1 MRCLIIHYASIINY
15 LKNKKKYSC
24 ELNKN
29 TKFIFLLKFLV
40 SIKSCIINYKLHSP
54 LDYNLLMFL
63 KHREGKIMK
72 NLKRIVSVLF
82 SAILLFSATTT
93 SSVAIEKLH
102 FVIGGGAGGGWDG
115 TARGTGEALT
125 KAGFLQSASFENMSG
140 GGGGKA
146 LAFMINNKP
155 ANTVLVQSTPL
166 VLRSITRHKGYV
178 SGSGTLSY
186 KDVVPIAGV
195 IGDYGAIAVAKDSPY
210 KNFKDVVDAY
220 KANPSSI
227 KMAGGSVRGSMD
239 HLIGALAFQAAG
251 ANPNDVAYIPYDA
264 GGKALAGLLSGETQ
278 IISTGLGELMGAR
291 DQVRIIGITAPDRVS
306 DAPDAPTLKEQGYD
320 VQFVNWR
327 GFFGPPGMSNKDK
340 KAIAKMLGDVQK
352 TPEWEEVRARNAW
365 VNIYN
370 PDKKFVKFLKTQTK
384 EMTALMKKL
393 GVI

>member
-1 MRCLIIHYASIINY
+1 
-15 LKNKKKYSC
+15 
-24 ELNKN
+24 
-29 TKFIFLLKFLV
+29 
-40 SIKSCIINYKLHSP
+40 
-54 LDYNLLMFL
+54 
-63 KHREGKIMK
+63 MK
-72 NLKRIVSVLF
+72 NIKKLVSVLF
-82 SAILLFSATTT
+82 SAILLFSATATN
-93 SSVAIEKLH
+93 SIAMDKIH

-125 KAGFLQSASFENMSG
+125 KSGMLKSASFENMSG

-146 LAFMINNKP
+146 LAYMINTQPK
-155 ANTVLVQSTPL
+155 NTVLVQSTPL
-166 VLRSITRHKGYV
+166 VLRSITRHEGYV
-178 SGSGTLSY
+178 TGSGVLSY
-186 KDVVPIAGV
+186 KDVTPIAGV
-195 IGDYGAIAVAKDSPY
+195 IGDYGAIAVAKNSPY

-220 KANPSSI
+220 KKNPSSI

-291 DQVRIIGITAPDRVS
+291 DQVRIIGITAPSRVA
-306 DAPDAPTLKEQGYD
+306 DAPDAPTLKEQGYG

-327 GFFGPPGMSNKDK
+327 GFFGPPNMSNKDK
-340 KAIAKMLGDVQK
+340 KALSKMLGKVMK
-352 TPEWEEVRARNAW
+352 TPEWEAVRKRNAW

-370 PDKKFVKFLKTQTK
+370 SDKDFVKFLEKQTV

>member
-1 MRCLIIHYASIINY
+1 MKL
-15 LKNKKKYSC
+15 
-24 ELNKN
+24 
-29 TKFIFLLKFLV
+29 
-40 SIKSCIINYKLHSP
+40 IKS
-54 LDYNLLMFL
+54 FF
-63 KHREGKIMK
+63 
-72 NLKRIVSVLF
+72 SVLF
-82 SAILLFSATTT
+82 SAALLLSTTT
-93 SSVAIEKLH
+93 VNSIAIEKLH

-125 KAGFLQSASFENMSG
+125 KAGMLKSASFENMSG

-146 LAFMINNKP
+146 LAYMINTKP
-155 ANTVLVQSTPL
+155 ANTILVQSTPL
-166 VLRSITRHKGYV
+166 VLRSITRHEGYV
-178 SGSGTLSY
+178 TGGGSGVLSY

-195 IGDYGAIAVAKDSPY
+195 IGDYGAIAVAKDSPFQ
-210 KNFKDVVDAY
+210 NFKDVVAAY
-220 KANPSSI
+220 KKDPSSV

-239 HLIGALAFQAAG
+239 HLIGALAFQEAG
-251 ANPNDVAYIPYDA
+251 ADPNKVIYVPYDA

-291 DQVRIIGITAPDRVS
+291 DQVRIVGITAPSRVS
-306 DAPDAPTLKEQGYD
+306 DAPDVPTLKEQGYD

-352 TPEWEEVRARNAW
+352 TPEWEAVRKRNAW

-370 PDKKFVKFLKTQTK
+370 PDKKFVKFLQTQTK

>member
-1 MRCLIIHYASIINY
+1 
-15 LKNKKKYSC
+15 
-24 ELNKN
+24 
-29 TKFIFLLKFLV
+29 
-40 SIKSCIINYKLHSP
+40 
-54 LDYNLLMFL
+54 
-63 KHREGKIMK
+63 MK
-72 NLKRIVSVLF
+72 NIKKLVSVLF
-82 SAILLFSATTT
+82 SVILLFSATATN
-93 SSVAIEKLH
+93 SIAMDKIH

-125 KAGFLQSASFENMSG
+125 KSGMLKSASFENMSG

-146 LAFMINNKP
+146 LAFMINTQPKD
-155 ANTVLVQSTPL
+155 TVLVQSTPL

-178 SGSGTLSY
+178 SGSGVLSY
-186 KDVVPIAGV
+186 KDVTPIAGV
-195 IGDYGAIAVAKDSPY
+195 IGDYGAIAVAKNSPY
-210 KNFKDVVDAY
+210 MNFKDVVDAY
-220 KANPSSI
+220 KKDPKSI

-291 DQVRIIGITAPDRVS
+291 DQVRIIGITAPSRVA

-327 GFFGPPGMSNKDK
+327 GFFGPPNMSNKDK
-340 KAIAKMLGDVQK
+340 QALSKMLGKVMK
-352 TPEWEEVRARNAW
+352 TPEWEAVRKRNAW

-370 PDKKFVKFLKTQTK
+370 SDKDFVKFLEKQTV

>member
-1 MRCLIIHYASIINY
+1 MFNPE
-15 LKNKKKYSC
+15 NKYNNERETMK
-24 ELNKN
+24 L
-29 TKFIFLLKFLV
+29 
-40 SIKSCIINYKLHSP
+40 IKS
-54 LDYNLLMFL
+54 FF
-63 KHREGKIMK
+63 
-72 NLKRIVSVLF
+72 SVLF
-82 SAILLFSATTT
+82 SAALLLSTTT
-93 SSVAIEKLH
+93 VNSIAIEKLH

-115 TARGTGEALT
+115 TARDTGEALT
-125 KAGFLQSASFENMSG
+125 KAGMLQSASFENMSG

-146 LAFMINNKP
+146 LAYMINTKP
-155 ANTVLVQSTPL
+155 ANTILVQSTPL
-166 VLRSITRHKGYV
+166 VLRSITRHEGYV
-178 SGSGTLSY
+178 TGGGSGVLSY

-195 IGDYGAIAVAKDSPY
+195 IGDYGAIAVAKDSPFQ
-210 KNFKDVVDAY
+210 NFKDVVAAY
-220 KANPSSI
+220 KKDPSSV

-239 HLIGALAFQAAG
+239 HLIGALAFQEAG
-251 ANPNDVAYIPYDA
+251 ADPNKVIYVPYDA

-291 DQVRIIGITAPDRVS
+291 DQVRIVGITAPSRVS
-306 DAPDAPTLKEQGYD
+306 DAPDVPTLKEQGYD

-352 TPEWEEVRARNAW
+352 TPEWEAVRKRNAW

-370 PDKKFVKFLKTQTK
+370 PDKKFVKFLQTQTK

>member
-1 MRCLIIHYASIINY
+1 
-15 LKNKKKYSC
+15 
-24 ELNKN
+24 
-29 TKFIFLLKFLV
+29 
-40 SIKSCIINYKLHSP
+40 
-54 LDYNLLMFL
+54 
-63 KHREGKIMK
+63 MK
-72 NLKRIVSVLF
+72 NIKKLVSVLF
-82 SAILLFSATTT
+82 SAILLFSATATN
-93 SSVAIEKLH
+93 SIAMDKIH

-125 KAGFLQSASFENMSG
+125 KSGMLKSASFENMSG

-146 LAFMINNKP
+146 LAFMINTKP
-155 ANTVLVQSTPL
+155 KNTILVQSTPL
-166 VLRSITRHKGYV
+166 VLRSITRHEGYV
-178 SGSGTLSY
+178 TGSGVLSY
-186 KDVVPIAGV
+186 KDVTPIAGV
-195 IGDYGAIAVAKDSPY
+195 IGDYGAIAVAKNSPY

-220 KANPSSI
+220 KKNPSSI

-291 DQVRIIGITAPDRVS
+291 DQVRIIGITAPSRVA

-327 GFFGPPGMSNKDK
+327 GFFGPPNMSNKDK
-340 KAIAKMLGDVQK
+340 KALSAMLGKVMK
-352 TPEWEEVRARNAW
+352 TPEWEAVRKRNAW

-370 PDKKFVKFLKTQTK
+370 SDKDFVKFLDAQTV

>member
-1 MRCLIIHYASIINY
+1 MSNF
-15 LKNKKKYSC
+15 KK
-24 ELNKN
+24 L
-29 TKFIFLLKFLV
+29 F
-40 SIKSCIINYKLHSP
+40 
-54 LDYNLLMFL
+54 
-63 KHREGKIMK
+63 
-72 NLKRIVSVLF
+72 SVLF

-93 SSVAIEKLH
+93 SSVAIDKLH

-125 KAGFLQSASFENMSG
+125 KAGFLKSASFENMSG

-146 LAFMINNKP
+146 LAYMINTKP

-166 VLRSITRHKGYV
+166 VLRSITRHEGYV
-178 SGSGTLSY
+178 TGGGSGVLSY

-210 KNFKDVVDAY
+210 KNFKDIVDAY
-220 KANPSSI
+220 KKDPKSV

-239 HLIGALAFQAAG
+239 HLIGALAFQEAG
-251 ANPNDVAYIPYDA
+251 ANPNDVIYVPYDA

-278 IISTGLGELMGAR
+278 MISTGLGELMGAR
-291 DQVRIIGITAPDRVS
+291 DQVRIIGITAPERVS

-352 TPEWEEVRARNAW
+352 TPEWEAVRARNAW

-370 PDKKFVKFLKTQTK
+370 PDKKFVKFLKQQTK
-384 EMTALMKKL
+384 EMTDLMKKL

>member
-1 MRCLIIHYASIINY
+1 
-15 LKNKKKYSC
+15 
-24 ELNKN
+24 
-29 TKFIFLLKFLV
+29 
-40 SIKSCIINYKLHSP
+40 
-54 LDYNLLMFL
+54 
-63 KHREGKIMK
+63 MK
-72 NLKRIVSVLF
+72 NIKKLVSVLF
-82 SAILLFSATTT
+82 SAILLFSATATN
-93 SSVAIEKLH
+93 SIAMEKIH

-125 KAGFLQSASFENMSG
+125 KSGMLKSASFENMSG

-146 LAFMINNKP
+146 LAFMINTQPK
-155 ANTVLVQSTPL
+155 NTVLVQSTPL
-166 VLRSITRHKGYV
+166 VLRSITRHEGYV
-178 SGSGTLSY
+178 TGSGVLSY
-186 KDVVPIAGV
+186 KDVTPIAGV

-220 KANPSSI
+220 KKNPSSI

-291 DQVRIIGITAPDRVS
+291 DQVRIIGITAPSRVA

-327 GFFGPPGMSNKDK
+327 GFFGPPNMSNKDK
-340 KAIAKMLGDVQK
+340 KALSAMLGKVMK
-352 TPEWEEVRARNAW
+352 TPEWEAVRKRNAW

-370 PDKKFVKFLKTQTK
+370 SDKDFVKFLDAQTV

>member
-1 MRCLIIHYASIINY
+1 
-15 LKNKKKYSC
+15 
-24 ELNKN
+24 
-29 TKFIFLLKFLV
+29 
-40 SIKSCIINYKLHSP
+40 
-54 LDYNLLMFL
+54 
-63 KHREGKIMK
+63 MK
-72 NLKRIVSVLF
+72 NIKKLF
-82 SAILLFSATTT
+82 SVLFSATTT
-93 SSVAIEKLH
+93 SSVAIDKLH

-125 KAGFLQSASFENMSG
+125 KAGMLKSASFENMSG

-146 LAFMINNKP
+146 LAYMINNKP
-155 ANTVLVQSTPL
+155 AGTILVQSTPL
-166 VLRSITRHKGYV
+166 VLRSITRHEGYV
-178 SGSGTLSY
+178 TGGGSGVLSY

-195 IGDYGAIAVAKDSPY
+195 IGDYGAIAVAKDSPF
-210 KNFKDVVDAY
+210 KNFKDVVEAY
-220 KANPSSI
+220 KKNPKSV

-239 HLIGALAFQAAG
+239 HLIGALAFQEAG
-251 ANPNDVAYIPYDA
+251 ANPNDVIYVPYDA

-291 DQVRIIGITAPDRVS
+291 DQVRIIGITAPKRVS

-327 GFFGPPGMSNKDK
+327 GFFGPPGMSNADK
-340 KAIAKMLGDVQK
+340 KKIAKMLGDVQK
-352 TPEWEEVRARNAW
+352 TPEWETVRARNAW

-370 PDKKFVKFLKTQTK
+370 PDKKFVKFLEKQTK

>member
-1 MRCLIIHYASIINY
+1 
-15 LKNKKKYSC
+15 
-24 ELNKN
+24 
-29 TKFIFLLKFLV
+29 
-40 SIKSCIINYKLHSP
+40 
-54 LDYNLLMFL
+54 
-63 KHREGKIMK
+63 MK
-72 NLKRIVSVLF
+72 NIKKLVSVLF
-82 SAILLFSATTT
+82 SAILLFSATATN
-93 SSVAIEKLH
+93 SIAMDKIH

-125 KAGFLQSASFENMSG
+125 KSGMLKSASFENMSG

-146 LAFMINNKP
+146 LAFMINTQPK
-155 ANTVLVQSTPL
+155 NTVLVQSTPL
-166 VLRSITRHKGYV
+166 VLRSITRHEGYV
-178 SGSGTLSY
+178 SGSGVLSY
-186 KDVVPIAGV
+186 KDVTPIAGV

-220 KANPSSI
+220 KKNPSSI

-291 DQVRIIGITAPDRVS
+291 DQVRIIGITAPSRVA

-327 GFFGPPGMSNKDK
+327 GFFGPPNMSNKDK
-340 KAIAKMLGDVQK
+340 KALSAMLGKVMK
-352 TPEWEEVRARNAW
+352 TPEWEAVRKRNAW

-370 PDKKFVKFLKTQTK
+370 SDKDFVKFLEKQTV

>member
-1 MRCLIIHYASIINY
+1 MTNI
-15 LKNKKKYSC
+15 KK
-24 ELNKN
+24 
-29 TKFIFLLKFLV
+29 
-40 SIKSCIINYKLHSP
+40 
-54 LDYNLLMFL
+54 
-63 KHREGKIMK
+63 
-72 NLKRIVSVLF
+72 IVSVLF
-82 SAILLFSATTT
+82 SAILLFSATATN
-93 SSVAIEKLH
+93 SIAMDKIH

-125 KAGFLQSASFENMSG
+125 KSGMLKSASFENMSG

-146 LAFMINNKP
+146 LAFMINTQPK
-155 ANTVLVQSTPL
+155 NTVLVQSTPL

-178 SGSGTLSY
+178 SGSGVLSY
-186 KDVVPIAGV
+186 KDVTPIAGV
-195 IGDYGAIAVAKDSPY
+195 IGDYGAIAVAKNSPY
-210 KNFKDVVDAY
+210 MNFKDVVDAY
-220 KANPSSI
+220 KKDPKSI

-291 DQVRIIGITAPDRVS
+291 DQVRIIGITAPSRVA

-327 GFFGPPGMSNKDK
+327 GFFGPPNMSNKDK
-340 KAIAKMLGDVQK
+340 KALSTMLGKVMK
-352 TPEWEEVRARNAW
+352 TPEWEAVRKRNAW

-370 PDKKFVKFLKTQTK
+370 SDKDFVKFLEKQTV

>member
-1 MRCLIIHYASIINY
+1 
-15 LKNKKKYSC
+15 
-24 ELNKN
+24 
-29 TKFIFLLKFLV
+29 
-40 SIKSCIINYKLHSP
+40 
-54 LDYNLLMFL
+54 
-63 KHREGKIMK
+63 MK
-72 NLKRIVSVLF
+72 NIKKLFSVLF
-82 SAILLFSATTT
+82 SVILLFSATATN
-93 SSVAIEKLH
+93 SIAMDKIH

-125 KAGFLQSASFENMSG
+125 KSGMLKSASFENMSG

-146 LAFMINNKP
+146 LAFMINTKP
-155 ANTVLVQSTPL
+155 KNTILVQSTPL
-166 VLRSITRHKGYV
+166 VLRSITRHEGYV
-178 SGSGTLSY
+178 TGSGVLSY
-186 KDVVPIAGV
+186 KDVTPIAGV
-195 IGDYGAIAVAKDSPY
+195 IGDYGAIAVAKNSPY

-220 KANPSSI
+220 KKNPSSI

-291 DQVRIIGITAPDRVS
+291 DQVRIIGITAPSRIA

-327 GFFGPPGMSNKDK
+327 GFFGPPNMSNKDK
-340 KAIAKMLGDVQK
+340 KALSAMLGKVMK
-352 TPEWEEVRARNAW
+352 TPEWEAVRKRNAW

-370 PDKKFVKFLKTQTK
+370 SDKDFVKFLDAQTV

>member
-1 MRCLIIHYASIINY
+1 
-15 LKNKKKYSC
+15 
-24 ELNKN
+24 
-29 TKFIFLLKFLV
+29 
-40 SIKSCIINYKLHSP
+40 
-54 LDYNLLMFL
+54 
-63 KHREGKIMK
+63 
-72 NLKRIVSVLF
+72 
-82 SAILLFSATTT
+82 
-93 SSVAIEKLH
+93 
-102 FVIGGGAGGGWDG
+102 
-115 TARGTGEALT
+115 
-125 KAGFLQSASFENMSG
+125 
-140 GGGGKA
+140 
-146 LAFMINNKP
+146 MINTKP

-178 SGSGTLSY
+178 KGNGTLSY

-195 IGDYGAIAVAKDSPY
+195 IGDYGAIAVAKSSSFQ
-210 KNFKDVVDAY
+210 NFQDVVDAY
-220 KANPSSI
+220 KQDPSSV

-251 ANPNDVAYIPYDA
+251 ADPNAVQYIPYDA

-291 DQVRIIGITAPDRVS
+291 DQVRIIGITAPSRVG

-327 GFFGPPGMSNKDK
+327 GFFAPKSMSMSDYNK
-340 KAIAKMLGDVQK
+340 ISKMLGDVQK
-352 TPEWEEVRARNAW
+352 TPEWEAVRKRNAC

-370 PDKKFVKFLKTQTK
+370 PGSKFDAFLEKQTV

>member
-1 MRCLIIHYASIINY
+1 
-15 LKNKKKYSC
+15 
-24 ELNKN
+24 
-29 TKFIFLLKFLV
+29 
-40 SIKSCIINYKLHSP
+40 
-54 LDYNLLMFL
+54 
-63 KHREGKIMK
+63 MK
-72 NLKRIVSVLF
+72 NIKKLFSVLF

-93 SSVAIEKLH
+93 SSVAIDKLH

-125 KAGFLQSASFENMSG
+125 KAGMLKSASFENMSG

-146 LAFMINNKP
+146 LAYMINNKP
-155 ANTVLVQSTPL
+155 ANTILVQSTPL
-166 VLRSITRHKGYV
+166 VLRSITRHEGYV
-178 SGSGTLSY
+178 TGGGSGVLSY

-210 KNFKDVVDAY
+210 KNFKDIVDAY
-220 KANPSSI
+220 KKDPKSV

-239 HLIGALAFQAAG
+239 HLIGALAFQEAG
-251 ANPNDVAYIPYDA
+251 ANPNDVIYVPYDA

-278 IISTGLGELMGAR
+278 MLSTGLGEVMGAR
-291 DQVRIIGITAPDRVS
+291 DQVRIIGITAPSRVS

-327 GFFGPPGMSNKDK
+327 GFFGPPGMSNADK
-340 KAIAKMLGDVQK
+340 SKIAKMLGDVQK
-352 TPEWEEVRARNAW
+352 TPEWEAVRARNAW

-370 PDKKFVKFLKTQTK
+370 PDKKFVKFLKQQTK
-384 EMTALMKKL
+384 EMTDLMKKL

>member
-1 MRCLIIHYASIINY
+1 
-15 LKNKKKYSC
+15 
-24 ELNKN
+24 
-29 TKFIFLLKFLV
+29 
-40 SIKSCIINYKLHSP
+40 
-54 LDYNLLMFL
+54 MFN
-63 KHREGKIMK
+63 
-72 NLKRIVSVLF
+72 NLKKLISLVFATVLITSISSTSF
-82 SAILLFSATTT
+82 AID
-93 SSVAIEKLH
+93 KLH
-102 FVIGGGAGGGWDG
+102 FIIGGGAGGGWDG

-125 KAGFLQSASFENMSG
+125 KAGFLKSASFENMSG

-146 LAFMINNKP
+146 LAYMINTKP
-155 ANTVLVQSTPL
+155 ENTILVQSTPL

-195 IGDYGAIAVAKDSPY
+195 IGDYGAIAVAKDSPF

-291 DQVRIIGITAPDRVS
+291 DQVRIIGITAPDRVG

-327 GFFGPPGMSNKDK
+327 GFFGPPGMSSKDK

-352 TPEWEEVRARNAW
+352 TPEWEAVRARNAW

-370 PDKKFVKFLKTQTK
+370 PDKKFVKFLKSQTK

>member
-1 MRCLIIHYASIINY
+1 
-15 LKNKKKYSC
+15 
-24 ELNKN
+24 
-29 TKFIFLLKFLV
+29 
-40 SIKSCIINYKLHSP
+40 
-54 LDYNLLMFL
+54 
-63 KHREGKIMK
+63 MK
-72 NLKRIVSVLF
+72 NIKKLVSVLF
-82 SAILLFSATTT
+82 SSILLFSATATN
-93 SSVAIEKLH
+93 SIAMDKIH

-125 KAGFLQSASFENMSG
+125 KSGMLKSASFENMSG

-146 LAFMINNKP
+146 LAFMINTQPK
-155 ANTVLVQSTPL
+155 NTILVQSTPL
-166 VLRSITRHKGYV
+166 VLRSITRHEGYV
-178 SGSGTLSY
+178 TGSGVLSY
-186 KDVVPIAGV
+186 KDVTPIAGV

-220 KANPSSI
+220 KKNPSSI

-291 DQVRIIGITAPDRVS
+291 DQVRIIGITAPSRIA

-327 GFFGPPGMSNKDK
+327 GFFGPPNMSNKDK
-340 KAIAKMLGDVQK
+340 KALSTMLGKVMK
-352 TPEWEEVRARNAW
+352 TPEWEAVRKRNAW

-370 PDKKFVKFLKTQTK
+370 SDKDFVKFLEKQTV

>member
-1 MRCLIIHYASIINY
+1 MKL
-15 LKNKKKYSC
+15 
-24 ELNKN
+24 
-29 TKFIFLLKFLV
+29 
-40 SIKSCIINYKLHSP
+40 IKS
-54 LDYNLLMFL
+54 FF
-63 KHREGKIMK
+63 
-72 NLKRIVSVLF
+72 SVLF
-82 SAILLFSATTT
+82 SAALLLSTTT
-93 SSVAIEKLH
+93 VNSIAIEKLH

-125 KAGFLQSASFENMSG
+125 KAGMLQSASFENMSG

-146 LAFMINNKP
+146 LAYMINTKP
-155 ANTVLVQSTPL
+155 ANTILVQSTPL
-166 VLRSITRHKGYV
+166 VLRSITRHEGYV
-178 SGSGTLSY
+178 TDGGSGVLSY

-195 IGDYGAIAVAKDSPY
+195 IGDYGAIAVAKDSPFQ
-210 KNFKDVVDAY
+210 NFKDVVAAY
-220 KANPSSI
+220 KKDPSSV

-239 HLIGALAFQAAG
+239 HLIGALAFQEAG
-251 ANPNDVAYIPYDA
+251 ADPNKVIYVPYDA

-291 DQVRIIGITAPDRVS
+291 DQVRIVGITAPSRVS
-306 DAPDAPTLKEQGYD
+306 DAPDVPTLKEQGYD

-352 TPEWEEVRARNAW
+352 TPEWEAVRKRNAW

>member
-1 MRCLIIHYASIINY
+1 
-15 LKNKKKYSC
+15 
-24 ELNKN
+24 
-29 TKFIFLLKFLV
+29 
-40 SIKSCIINYKLHSP
+40 
-54 LDYNLLMFL
+54 
-63 KHREGKIMK
+63 MK
-72 NLKRIVSVLF
+72 NIKKLVSVLF
-82 SAILLFSATTT
+82 SAILLFSATATN
-93 SSVAIEKLH
+93 SIAMDKIH

-125 KAGFLQSASFENMSG
+125 KSGMLKSASFENMSG

-146 LAFMINNKP
+146 LAFMINTKP
-155 ANTVLVQSTPL
+155 KNTILVQSTPL
-166 VLRSITRHKGYV
+166 VLRSITRHEGYV
-178 SGSGTLSY
+178 TGSGVLSY
-186 KDVVPIAGV
+186 KDVTPIAGV
-195 IGDYGAIAVAKDSPY
+195 IGDYGAIAVAKNSPY

-220 KANPSSI
+220 KKNPSSI

-291 DQVRIIGITAPDRVS
+291 DQVRIIGITAPSRVA

-327 GFFGPPGMSNKDK
+327 GFFGPPNMSNKDK
-340 KAIAKMLGDVQK
+340 KALSKMLGKVMK
-352 TPEWEEVRARNAW
+352 TPEWEAVRKRNAW

-370 PDKKFVKFLKTQTK
+370 SDKDFVKFLEKQTV

>member
-1 MRCLIIHYASIINY
+1 
-15 LKNKKKYSC
+15 
-24 ELNKN
+24 
-29 TKFIFLLKFLV
+29 
-40 SIKSCIINYKLHSP
+40 
-54 LDYNLLMFL
+54 
-63 KHREGKIMK
+63 MK
-72 NLKRIVSVLF
+72 NIKKLVSVLF
-82 SAILLFSATTT
+82 SAILLFSATATN
-93 SSVAIEKLH
+93 SIAMEKIH

-125 KAGFLQSASFENMSG
+125 KSGMLKSASFENMSG

-146 LAFMINNKP
+146 LAFMINTQPK
-155 ANTVLVQSTPL
+155 NTILVQSTPL
-166 VLRSITRHKGYV
+166 VLRSITRHEGYV
-178 SGSGTLSY
+178 TGSGVLSY
-186 KDVVPIAGV
+186 KDVTPIAGV

-220 KANPSSI
+220 KKNPSSI

-291 DQVRIIGITAPDRVS
+291 DQVRIIGITAPSRVA

-327 GFFGPPGMSNKDK
+327 GFFGPPNMSNKDK
-340 KAIAKMLGDVQK
+340 KALSTMLGKVMK
-352 TPEWEEVRARNAW
+352 TPEWEAVRKRNAW

-370 PDKKFVKFLKTQTK
+370 SDKDFVKFLDAQTV

>member
-1 MRCLIIHYASIINY
+1 
-15 LKNKKKYSC
+15 
-24 ELNKN
+24 
-29 TKFIFLLKFLV
+29 
-40 SIKSCIINYKLHSP
+40 
-54 LDYNLLMFL
+54 
-63 KHREGKIMK
+63 MK
-72 NLKRIVSVLF
+72 NIKKLVSVLF

-93 SSVAIEKLH
+93 NSIAMEKIH

-125 KAGFLQSASFENMSG
+125 KSGMLKSASFENMSG

-146 LAFMINNKP
+146 LAFMINTQPK
-155 ANTVLVQSTPL
+155 NTILVQSTPL
-166 VLRSITRHKGYV
+166 VLRSITRHEGYV
-178 SGSGTLSY
+178 TGSGVLSY
-186 KDVVPIAGV
+186 KDVTPIAGV

-220 KANPSSI
+220 KKNPSSI

-291 DQVRIIGITAPDRVS
+291 DQVRIIGITAPSRVA

-327 GFFGPPGMSNKDK
+327 GFFGPPNMSNKDK
-340 KAIAKMLGDVQK
+340 KALSTMLGKVME
-352 TPEWEEVRARNAW
+352 TPEWEAVRKRNAW

-370 PDKKFVKFLKTQTK
+370 SDKDFVKFLDAQTV

>member
-1 MRCLIIHYASIINY
+1 MKLIKSII
-15 LKNKKKYSC
+15 
-24 ELNKN
+24 
-29 TKFIFLLKFLV
+29 
-40 SIKSCIINYKLHSP
+40 
-54 LDYNLLMFL
+54 
-63 KHREGKIMK
+63 
-72 NLKRIVSVLF
+72 SVLF
-82 SAILLFSATTT
+82 SAILILSATTT
-93 SSVAIEKLH
+93 SSIAIDKLH

-125 KAGFLQSASFENMSG
+125 KAGMLKSASFENMSG

-146 LAFMINNKP
+146 LAYMINNKP

-166 VLRSITRHKGYV
+166 VLRSITRHEGYV
-178 SGSGTLSY
+178 TGGGSGVLSY

-210 KNFKDVVDAY
+210 KNFKDIVDAY
-220 KANPSSI
+220 KKDPKSV

-239 HLIGALAFQAAG
+239 HLIGALAFQEAG
-251 ANPNDVAYIPYDA
+251 ADPNKVVYVPYDA

-278 IISTGLGELMGAR
+278 ILSTGLGEVMGAR
-291 DQVRIIGITAPDRVS
+291 DQVRIIGITAPSRVA
-306 DAPDAPTLKEQGYD
+306 DAPEVPTLKEQGFD

-327 GFFGPPGMSNKDK
+327 GFFGPPNMSNADK
-340 KAIAKMLGDVQK
+340 KKIAKMLGDVQK
-352 TPEWEEVRARNAW
+352 TPEWEAVRKRNAW